1 MDALEINYRLRR
13 LGKTQ
18 TQIARDLGVRS
29 GVVSNVI
36 HDRITAHAVALHIAG
51 LLGLKV
57 QDIWPD
63 RYVFKPRGPSAKK
76 CGARNDSIVGGDAD
90 MN

>member
-1 MDALEINYRLRR
+1 MDAIEINYRLRR

-18 TQIARDLGVRS
+18 TQIANDLGVRG

-36 HDRITAHAVALHIAG
+36 NNRITAFAVAQYIAE
-51 LLGLKV
+51 LLELGV

-63 RYVFKPRGPSAKK
+63 RYVFKPRASISKRRLPDD
-76 CGARNDSIVGGDAD
+76 GAVSREAIP
-90 MN
+90 

>member
-1 MDALEINYRLRR
+1 MDAIEINYRLRR

-18 TQIARDLGVRS
+18 TQIALDLGVRG

-36 HDRITAHAVALHIAG
+36 NNRITAFAVAQYIAE
-51 LLGLKV
+51 LLGLSV

-63 RYVFKPRGPSAKK
+63 RYVFKPRASTSK
-76 CGARNDSIVGGDAD
+76 RRLAD
-90 MN
+90 DVAVSREGTL